1 MELIYHIPNSRTNQ
15 HISMMPLKPLHVR
28 CQPLHKPK
36 EAYGMYD
43 AKESFGHYEQKEP
56 ITPKL

>member
-1 MELIYHIPNSRTNQ
+1 
-15 HISMMPLKPLHVR
+15 MMPLKPLHVR